1 MSLVVSGIISLT
13 MIVLSVLSVIGLVYL
28 TRFSFKAQSQTL
40 EVDLPAFGLN
50 KSSSVACVDGITES
64 DLKFCRVT
72 VVLLWIQIAIS
83 FLIAVL
89 SSVSGKK

>member
-1 MSLVVSGIISLT
+1 MSLVVRGIISLA
-13 MIVLSVLSVIGLVYL
+13 MIVLSVFSVIGLVYL

-50 KSSSVACVDGITES
+50 KSSSVACVDGITET

-72 VVLLWIQIAIS
+72 VVLLWIQI
-83 FLIAVL
+83 VL
-89 SSVSGKK
+89 SFILALLQSMSKK

>member
-1 MSLVVSGIISLT
+1 MSLVVRGIISLA
-13 MIVLSVLSVIGLVYL
+13 MIVISVFSVIGLVYL

-50 KSSSVACVDGITES
+50 KSSSVACVDGITET

-72 VVLLWIQIAIS
+72 VVLLWIQI
-83 FLIAVL
+83 VL
-89 SSVSGKK
+89 SFILALLQSMSKK

>member
-1 MSLVVSGIISLT
+1 MSLVVRGIISFA
-13 MIVLSVLSVIGLVYL
+13 MIVLSIFSVIGLVYL

-50 KSSSVACVDGITES
+50 KSSSVACVDGITET

-72 VVLLWIQIAIS
+72 VVLLWIQI
-83 FLIAVL
+83 VL
-89 SSVSGKK
+89 SFILALLQSMSKK

>member
-1 MSLVVSGIISLT
+1 MSLVVRGIISFA
-13 MIVLSVLSVIGLVYL
+13 MIVLSIFSVIGLIYL

-50 KSSSVACVDGITES
+50 KSSSVACVDGITET

-72 VVLLWIQIAIS
+72 VVLLWIQI
-83 FLIAVL
+83 VL
-89 SSVSGKK
+89 SFILALLQSMSKK